1 MPKKY
6 ATTTTLVIVESPAKC
21 KKIEQYLGPGY
32 KVMASYGHLR
42 ELSSLKHIDFENNFS
57 PTFTI
62 IDNDMKRTQIEKLK
76 KEINSAG
83 EVILASDDDREG
95 EAISWHICDMF
106 KLNVEKTKRITF
118 NEITE
123 SALKHAIKN
132 PRTINMNIVHA
143 QQTRQILDLKS
154 QQCCGNVSHK
164 NLNIPF
170 LLEDVKRPRLK
181 LFTTTKKKLMRVKWV
196 EKRRCTIRLDILQI
210 VTLRLI

>member
-1 MPKKY
+1 MPPKK
-6 ATTTTLVIVESPAKC
+6 TTTSTSLVIVESPAKC

-42 ELSSLKHIDFENNFS
+42 ELSSLKHIDIENNFR

-106 KLNVEKTKRITF
+106 KLNIEKTKRITF

-123 SALKHAIKN
+123 SALQQHDWWIARRSDGHGVWRGSLHSARGHR
-132 PRTINMNIVHA
+132 RTRGA
-143 QQTRQILDLKS
+143 
-154 QQCCGNVSHK
+154 
-164 NLNIPF
+164 
-170 LLEDVKRPRLK
+170 
-181 LFTTTKKKLMRVKWV
+181 
-196 EKRRCTIRLDILQI
+196 
-210 VTLRLI
+210 